1 MSLAWCTFKN
11 GLMSGCDIKQ
21 DWVDSWANT
30 DAARIYQCNNN
41 AKIVLVS
48 SKGPSIIET
57 LIRIYF
63 PDFDA
68 VLVISPTAFAP

>member
-1 MSLAWCTFKN
+1 
-11 GLMSGCDIKQ
+11 MSGCDMKQ

-30 DAARIYQCNNN
+30 DAARGRKGVFQIYQCNNN

-57 LIRIYF
+57 LLRIYF

-68 VLVISPTAFAP
+68 VLVISTTAFPP